1 MAFITPSDVV
11 ARLINSMETIPRCLT
26 GFYHVTNH
34 KPCYQATQCVSHI
47 LSFTETLETV
57 RLVNDIQY
65 SIADA
70 LVQLFLHKKTPKSI
84 LLDTHV
90 LRLDYA

>member
-1 MAFITPSDVV
+1 
-11 ARLINSMETIPRCLT
+11 METVPRCLT
-26 GFYHVTNH
+26 GFYHVTNNVTKQH
-34 KPCYQATQCVSHI
+34 SAATHFVVHRDVRV
-47 LSFTETLETV
+47 LETV
-57 RLVNDIQY
+57 RLVSDVQY

-90 LRLDYA
+90 LRLDYAQFVRPPMNCNCIFVAT